1 MTDRVGQQLGNYRLV
16 RQLGRGGFATVYLG
30 EHAYLKSHAALKVLH
45 TQLSEEDAA
54 AFLREAQT
62 LASLTHPHIVRV
74 LDFALED
81 GTPFLVMEYALH
93 GTLRQRHP
101 KETRLPL
108 DTIVSYVQQVASAL
122 QYAHDRRLVHRDVK
136 PENMLLGERFEVL
149 LGDFGLAMLT
159 LQTHSA
165 STQAMDQ
172 PMTGT
177 TPYLA
182 PEQLQGKP
190 RPASDQYALGVVV
203 YEWLGGRCPFSGSP
217 IEIAMQHLT
226 VPPPPLREQAPY
238 LSPAVEEV
246 VLRALAKEP
255 AQRFASVQ
263 DFATALQDAS
273 HTTAPSRALPRPV
286 PVPTTDYS
294 SPSIAAPIARVQEPS
309 LAESITTPV
318 STPMTR
324 HEEEQRDSA
333 QHIPKPEPLWKV
345 PTTFTPLVGREQEVV
360 AVCGLLSQSAVRL
373 VTLVG
378 TGGIGKTR
386 LGIEVANEMRNSF
399 ADGVCFVGLA
409 SISDPDLVLPTI
421 ARELGIQERVAQSL
435 VERVK
440 AFLRNK
446 HLLLLLDNFEQVA
459 TAAPLL
465 VDLLAAC
472 PQLKVM
478 VTSRALLRL
487 LGEQVFPVSTLALPD
502 LSGLPES
509 EALMQYAAVALFV
522 GRARAILPTFQVTA
536 ANARAVAEICAHLDG
551 LPLALELAAARI
563 RVLSPQALLAR
574 LSQRLAVLT
583 SGTRD
588 APARQQTLRNTI
600 KWSYDLLDAEE
611 QRLFRWLSVFFGGW
625 TLEAVETVW
634 NVGPDTDRATWS
646 VLDGVTSLLEKSLLQ
661 VDGEGGEEPRLI
673 MLETV
678 REYGLECLATTGEK
692 ETAQHAHATY
702 YLALAEEA
710 EPHLSGAEQGRW
722 LDRLEHEQEN
732 LRAALLWMLERAR
745 MGMVEQAERALRLC
759 AALERF
765 WFIRASLSEERT
777 FLERALAAG
786 AEAGASVRAKALHA
800 AAMLEDSPD
809 RLEALL
815 GESLALYR
823 ELGDSRGIAHALDLL
838 GTIAWVRGNYATARS
853 LLEEAAALYQ
863 EVGDLPGRAFA
874 LGTLAAVFTSQADYA
889 GARTLLGE
897 SLALSRAAG
906 DQLFISMGLC
916 YLARVLFYSQEDPA
930 RAYALLEESLAVSR
944 ELGDKQHVA
953 YELGLLGQMRL
964 LQGDAAGARELIE
977 ESVPILKELEDRGA
991 TGEIL
996 ISLAHVAE
1004 RQGDLAE
1011 ARTLYEESL
1020 ALLRA
1025 IDDREHSA
1033 LCLEGLAGMVAA
1045 QGEPAWAA
1053 RLWGAAEALRE
1064 AIGAPIPPAYRPVYE
1079 QAVAAVRTHLGEKAF
1094 AAAWAQ
1100 GRTMTPEQALAAQ
1113 GPATMPTPIPAA
1125 PPSTPLVKVPT
1136 YPAGLTAREV
1146 EVLRLVAMGL
1156 TNAQVAEQ
1164 LVISTRTVNV
1174 HVQSIYNKLGI
1185 ASRSAATRYALEHH
1199 LT

>member
-1 MTDRVGQQLGNYRLV
+1 MTDRVGQQLGNYRIL

-177 TPYLA
+177 TLYLA
-182 PEQLQGKP
+182 PEQVQGKP

-217 IEIAMQHLT
+217 IEIAIQHLT
-226 VPPPPLREQAPY
+226 VPPPPLREHVPD

-273 HTTAPSRALPRPV
+273 HTTAPSRALPRPA
-286 PVPTTDYS
+286 PVLTTDYS

-309 LAESITTPV
+309 FAESITTPV
-318 STPMTR
+318 STPVTR
-324 HEEEQRDSA
+324 REEEQRDSS

-345 PTTFTPLVGREQEVV
+345 PTTFTPLVGREQEVA

-399 ADGVCFVGLA
+399 ADGVCFVALA
-409 SISDPDLVLPTI
+409 PVSDASLVLPTI
-421 ARELGIQERVAQSL
+421 AHELGIQENRAQSL
-435 VERVK
+435 LEQIQ
-440 AFLRNK
+440 AFLSGK
-446 HLLLLLDNFEQVA
+446 QLLVLLDNFEQVIV
-459 TAAPLL
+459 AAPQLEE
-465 VDLLAAC
+465 LLAAC
-472 PQLKVM
+472 PQLKIL
-478 VTSRALLRL
+478 VTSRAVLHLQA
-487 LGEQVFPVSTLALPD
+487 EHVFWVPGLALPD
-502 LSGLPES
+502 LVRLPES
-509 EALMQYAAVALFV
+509 DDLQQYPAVALFA
-522 GRARAILPTFQVTA
+522 GRARAMLPAFTVTPT
-536 ANARAVAEICAHLDG
+536 NARAVAEICVRLDG
-551 LPLALELAAARI
+551 LPLALELAAARL
-563 RVLSPQALLAR
+563 RLLPPQALLGR
-574 LSQRLAVLT
+574 LSQPLNVLT
-583 SGTRD
+583 GGTRD
-588 APARQQTLRNTI
+588 APLRQRTLRETI
-600 KWSYDLLDAEE
+600 KWSYALLEVQE
-611 QRLFRWLSVFFGGW
+611 QQLFRWLAVFAGGC
-625 TLEAVETVW
+625 TLEAMEAVW
-634 NVGPDTDRATWS
+634 NQHHPAEGSHGS
-646 VLDGVTSLLEKSLLQ
+646 VLDGVESLLDKSLVQ
-661 VDGEGGEEPRLI
+661 TRHDVEAGEQSQLL

-678 REYGLECLATTGEK
+678 REYGLECLASTGEL
-692 ETAQHAHATY
+692 EAAQHAHAAY

-710 EPHLSGAEQGRW
+710 EPYLSGPEQGTW
-722 LDRLEHEQEN
+722 LDRLEREQGN
-732 LRAALLWMLERAR
+732 LRAALLWMLEQAA
-745 MGMVEQAERALRLC
+745 MGRTEQAAAALRLC
-759 AALERF
+759 GALFYF
-765 WFIRASLSEERT
+765 WTFRESMSEGRIFLS
-777 FLERALAAG
+777 RALAIGTEVDA
-786 AEAGASVRAKALHA
+786 AVRAKALYTA
-800 AAMLEDSPD
+800 ANLEID
-809 RLEALL
+809 RDQEEAFIQ
-815 GESLALYR
+815 ESLALYR
-823 ELGDSRGIAHALDLL
+823 QIGDVHRIADCLDGLGWIA
-838 GTIAWVRGNYATARS
+838 VEKKEYAAARP
-853 LLEEAAALYQ
+853 LFEEAVVLYQ
-863 EVGDLPGRAFA
+863 EVGNPSRKAHSFGMLAYMLLMQGDYTQARLLFEENLAFSKA
-874 LGTLAAVFTSQADYA
+874 LGD
-889 GARTLLGE
+889 R
-897 SLALSRAAG
+897 
-906 DQLFISMGLC
+906 LFISMGL
-916 YLARVLFYSQEDPA
+916 YFLAMLFFYTQEDLVQA
-930 RAYALLEESLAVSR
+930 RTFAEEALAFSR
-944 ELGDKQHVA
+944 ELGDTWHVA
-953 YELGLLGQMRL
+953 WELVLLGQIHL
-964 LQGDAAGARELIE
+964 VQGKASVARELIE
-977 ESVPILKELEDRGA
+977 EGLRIFRE
-991 TGEIL
+991 TGDPLYSSEAL
-996 ISLAHVAE
+996 THLARVAQS
-1004 RQGDLAE
+1004 QGKLVE
-1011 ARTLYEESL
+1011 AHALYKESL
-1020 ALLRA
+1020 ALLRT
-1025 IDDREHSA
+1025 IHLTQCSA
-1033 LCLEGLAGMVAA
+1033 PGLEGLGHVVAA
-1045 QGEPAWAA
+1045 QGELEWAV

-1064 AIGAPIPPAYRPVYE
+1064 TLGEPIPSIYRATHQ
-1079 QAVAAVRTHLGEKAF
+1079 QAVADARTRLGERTF
-1094 AAAWAQ
+1094 VSAWAQ
-1100 GRTMTPEQALAAQ
+1100 GRTLTPEQALAARRPA
-1113 GPATMPTPIPAA
+1113 PATTPEPI
-1125 PPSTPLVKVPT
+1125 SPT